1 MRSAF
6 QVRSVVMAG
15 GVADHGAGF
24 LSVLRF
30 GLEGFIDIQQQSQ
43 NSPCVLK
50 WKDWVVGTF
59 IGGMPVLC

>member
-1 MRSAF
+1 
-6 QVRSVVMAG
+6 MAG